1 MLELRDEAGFMSA
14 QNYYSGLSQYN
25 SSDLAKD
32 GEVRIEVDQRYASL
46 LEKLYELNILEKEKE
61 E

>member
-1 MLELRDEAGFMSA
+1 MSA